1 MGVRRYRRSQRSSRK
16 RSCRLGT
23 ASRHDYHDSAP
34 ARLLASQDEGEAPA
48 DRSEEGKAA
57 LTRECPAQLLSADRI
72 SVSSERPI
80 FPLITFRRLQ
90 SSNYL
95 INFSRHIKVLP
106 KAQAGQL
113 RNFKARPQHAETI
126 KGIVSPAR
134 QANSCGWTSDQKVI
148 LLRLIAFGCRNHPK
162 RHAATAGPGIL
173 RLLGIAVLGSD
184 ATFALAPL
192 A

>member
-106 KAQAGQL
+106 KTRAGNCELQSP
-113 RNFKARPQHAETI
+113 ASSETI
-126 KGIVSPAR
+126 KGRVSPAR
-134 QANSCGWTSDQKVI
+134 QENSCGWTSDQKVI